1 MVETRLVLEP
11 EVIAALAAADS
22 GRCFLLSGGAGSGK
36 TYSLVKVINQ
46 VLLET
51 PSSQIA
57 CMTYTNA
64 AVREI
69 ESRVDSPNLTVTTI
83 HEFLWN
89 ILKCFQTELRGEL
102 ILLINENVED
112 PSEVLPSDFFSNKSI
127 QYKEYVRL
135 HDAIISHDELLL
147 LADRMFEKYV
157 KLCNILSDRFNY
169 VFVDEYQ
176 DASIAVIRIFLNHL
190 EKSTRPNVVGF
201 FGDSM
206 QAIYDEGV
214 GDIASYVASGKVVEI
229 KKAQNRRNPKSVF
242 DLANRLRNDGI
253 VQVPSSDPAAPNM
266 ESGSV
271 VLGDI
276 KFYYSMGV
284 VNELENIK
292 AFLKWDF
299 ENAKENRELNL
310 THNLIAPRAGFD
322 KLMEIYD
329 GDKVLDY
336 KKRVVNYIRDN
347 NVIINSAAMTFGQVV
362 AQLKI
367 MSPEHLKKIDPTP
380 VQKRFIDRHPALYAK
395 AFNMLYESLMV
406 IYVDKDALIDDK
418 KDDPSAIGKA
428 GGKRDRLIKHLFKIQ
443 SCISLYVDGFHNDF
457 LRKSEFK
464 IRSIGDKRRLLEIIS
479 AIVGM
484 GAASIESVIDYADMV
499 GICEKDDSFNA
510 FILQNEYLYDRVK
523 NIEFSQFQN
532 LHRYL
537 EGRTPFS
544 TQHKIKGA
552 EFDNVLV
559 VLNNGNWAKY
569 NFQTLLEGE
578 GNESVLAR
586 TRKLFYVCCTRAKR
600 NLVVYYHQ
608 PTEASLARAR
618 VLFGETNVE
627 EFGGAAGA

>member
-69 ESRVDSPNLTVTTI
+69 ASRVDSPNLTVTTI

-89 ILKCFQTELRGEL
+89 ILKGFQTELKDEL
-102 ILLINENVED
+102 ILLINDNVEN
-112 PSEVLPSDFFSNKSI
+112 PAQVLPAGFFSGKSI

-135 HDAIISHDELLL
+135 QDAIISHDEVLL
-147 LADRMFEKYV
+147 LADRMFAKYV
-157 KLCNILSDRFNY
+157 KLCNILADRFNY
-169 VFVDEYQ
+169 IFVDEYQ
-176 DASIAVIRIFLNHL
+176 DASAAVIRIFLNHL

-214 GDIASYVASGKVVEI
+214 GDIAAYVASGKVLEI

-253 VQVPSSDPAAPNM
+253 IQVPSSDPTAPNM
-266 ESGSV
+266 ENGSV

-284 VNELENIK
+284 VDELENIK

-299 ENAKENRELNL
+299 DHAKENRELNL

-322 KLMEIYD
+322 ELMEIYD
-329 GDKVLDY
+329 ADKVLDY
-336 KKRVVNYIRDN
+336 KKRVVDYIRDN
-347 NVIINSAAMTFGQVV
+347 NVIINAATMTFGQVL

-367 MSPEHLKKIDPTP
+367 SYPEHLKKINPTP
-380 VQKRFIDRHPALYAK
+380 GQKKFIDMHPALYAK
-395 AFNMLYESLMV
+395 ACNMPYELLRGT
-406 IYVDKDALIDDK
+406 YVDKDALIDDK

-443 SCISLYVDGFHNDF
+443 SCISLYVDGFHNEF

-464 IRSIGDKRRLLEIIS
+464 IRSVGDKRRLLEIVSTIE
-479 AIVGM
+479 GM

-499 GICEKDDSFNA
+499 GICKKDDSLNA
-510 FILQNEYLYDRVK
+510 FISQKEYLYDRVK

-569 NFQTLLEGE
+569 NFQTLLEGV

-618 VLFGETNVE
+618 VLFGGMNVK
-627 EFGGAAGA
+627 EFGGAAAA